1 MYELIKSETFSKWL
15 MKFKDQK
22 AKQRVLAR
30 LKKIEEGHLGY
41 SKKLEDK
48 ISELKFDF
56 GPGYRIYFSV
66 RNDTIVL
73 LLCAGDKGS
82 QKRDIKKAR
91 NILNE
96 WESQNE

>member
-1 MYELIKSETFSKWL
+1 MGI
-15 MKFKDQK
+15 QK
-22 AKQRVLAR
+22 G
-30 LKKIEEGHLGY
+30 LKEKT
-41 SKKLEDK
+41 
-48 ISELKFDF
+48 SELKFDF
-56 GPGYRIYFSV
+56 GPGYRIYFSL